1 MDTTMIFNRFTATR
15 RQLLLGL
22 AGVASLMA
30 SPFAMAQQSFI
41 NVLTGGQSGI
51 YYPLGVALS
60 QAYGKV
66 LPAAKISVQATKASA
81 ENLNLLQQGKGEVA
95 FALGDSVSDAWKGDE
110 EAGFKVPLKKLR
122 AIAGL
127 YPNYIQI
134 IANSESGIKT
144 IADLKGKRISVG
156 APKSGTELNA
166 RAILKAAGLSYKDFS
181 KVEYLGFGESVE
193 LMKNRQLDVTLQ
205 SVGLGAASIRDLAIS
220 INIVMVAVPPDVA
233 AKVGDAAYQPVVIP
247 ADTYKGQTAAVP
259 TVAIKNILVT
269 HEGVPA
275 DTVYAMTKAMYDNMD
290 GLVAAHTAAK
300 GIVKKDAAAGLP
312 IPLHPGA
319 ERYYREAGLLK

>member
-1 MDTTMIFNRFTATR
+1 MISSFSVFSR
-15 RQLLLGL
+15 RQLLL
-22 AGVASLMA
+22 AATAVVSLITA
-30 SPFAMAQQSFI
+30 PAALAQQTFI

-110 EAGFKVPLKKLR
+110 EAGFKTPLKKLR
-122 AIAGL
+122 AVAGL

-220 INIVMVAVPPDVA
+220 INIVMVAVPADVA
-233 AKVGDAAYQPVVIP
+233 AKVGDAAYQPAAIP
-247 ADTYKGQTAAVP
+247 ADTYKGQTTAVP

-290 GLVAAHTAAK
+290 GLVAAHNAAK
-300 GIVKKDAAAGLP
+300 GIVKKDAPVGLP

-319 ERYYREAGLLK
+319 EKYYREAGLLK

>member
-1 MDTTMIFNRFTATR
+1 MALKSFTATR
-15 RQLLLGL
+15 RSLVLGMGGAACLLSAPL
-22 AGVASLMA
+22 AY
-30 SPFAMAQQSFI
+30 AQQVFI

-60 QAYGKV
+60 QIYGKV
-66 LPAAKISVQATKASA
+66 LPNAKISVQATKASA
-81 ENLNLLQQGKGEVA
+81 ENLNLLQQGRGEVA
-95 FALGDSVSDAWKGDE
+95 FALADSVSDAWKGDE
-110 EAGFKVPLKKLR
+110 EAGFKAPLKKIR

-127 YPNYIQI
+127 YSNYIQI
-134 IANSESGIKT
+134 IANAESGIKS

-205 SVGLGAASIRDLAIS
+205 SVGLGAASIRDLAVS
-220 INIVMVAVPPDVA
+220 IDIVVVAVPADVV
-233 AKVGDAAYQPVVIP
+233 AKVGDPAYEAASIP
-247 ADTYKGQTAAVP
+247 ANTYNGQKVAIP

-269 HEGVPA
+269 HEGVA
-275 DTVYAMTKAMYDNMD
+275 TDTVYAMTKSMFDNLDAM
-290 GLVAAHTAAK
+290 VAAHTAAK
-300 GIVKKDAAAGLP
+300 AIVKKDAAMGLP

-319 ERYYREAGLLK
+319 EKYYREAGLLK

>member
-1 MDTTMIFNRFTATR
+1 MIFSFSVFSRRQMMLAATATA
-15 RQLLLGL
+15 GL
-22 AGVASLMA
+22 IAAPTA
-30 SPFAMAQQSFI
+30 WAQQTFI

-122 AIAGL
+122 AMAGL

-134 IANSESGIKT
+134 IANAESGIKT

-220 INIVMVAVPPDVA
+220 INIVMVAVPADVA
-233 AKVGDAAYQPVVIP
+233 AKVGDAAYQPAAIP

-300 GIVKKDAAAGLP
+300 GIVKKDAVGGLP

-319 ERYYREAGLLK
+319 EKYYREAGLLK